1 MDLAFF
7 IPTLLANIT
16 FVIGYLA
23 IGYLLVVALTFLSHY
38 IKHGTFPLSLIEQKY
53 INLLE
58 ENKLLKQKIAQ
69 FEEQQELILEQMID
83 QLKEK

>member
-7 IPTLLANIT
+7 IPTMLANIT
-16 FVIGYLA
+16 FVTGYLA
-23 IGYLLVVALTFLSHY
+23 IGYILVIFLNFLIHY
-38 IKHGTFPLSLIEQKY
+38 IKYKNFPLSLVEQKY

-69 FEEQQELILEQMID
+69 FEEQQDLILEQMIN